1 MEIAI
6 IQENGSI
13 TVGDYRLMF
22 PNTSFPASGPSD
34 EFLSSNGAK
43 KLNRFKTHNRL
54 TEKLVACAAYDD
66 GDFVS
71 VVQVA
76 SLTSEEIQ
84 AAKDTA
90 MNQLRST
97 RNNLLAACDWTQ
109 IPDCTLSNKTE
120 WATYR
125 QALRDFPET
134 ISDARQSVEWPHD
147 PNWVDLT
154 QQDSE

>member
-6 IQENGSI
+6 IQNGSI
-13 TVGDYRLMF
+13 TVGDYKALF

-71 VVQVA
+71 VVEVV
-76 SLTSEEIQ
+76 SLTAEEIQ
-84 AAKDTA
+84 AAKDSA

-97 RNNLLAACDWTQ
+97 RNNLLASCDWTQ
-109 IPDCTLSNKTE
+109 IPDCTLSNKTA